1 MFGNA
6 LFANVL
12 PSKITCVPRPGKA
25 QFPNTHTHTHADQ
38 KEPRTKVP
46 SIKEEKY
53 CGIHCFLGF
62 GLFWGNFP
70 KIKIVF

>member
-25 QFPNTHTHTHADQ
+25 QFPNTHTHVTVIVDTSVKKNLPESSFLQ
-38 KEPRTKVP
+38 
-46 SIKEEKY
+46 EKN
-53 CGIHCFLGF
+53 IRKSAKNLK
-62 GLFWGNFP
+62 N
-70 KIKIVF
+70 